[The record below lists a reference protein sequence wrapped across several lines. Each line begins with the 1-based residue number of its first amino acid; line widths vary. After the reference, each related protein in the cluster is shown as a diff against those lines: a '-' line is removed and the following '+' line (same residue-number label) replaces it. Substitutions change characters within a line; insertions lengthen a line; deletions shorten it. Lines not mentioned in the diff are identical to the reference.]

1 MKDLGPSVEV
11 SGEASGNVSNCM
23 HSRHT
28 PLKPGTVAW
37 IELRP
42 GDTLAGDERVAI
54 VSKGSTDS
62 MTRVRG
68 EDGIEREVAHWLPVA
83 WEFEVRSGVWLHED
97 NPNLWPRLV
106 ACVKELRSEK
116 WSAGEEGDRL
126 DLINHTE
133 RLLRRNGWEP

>member
-1 MKDLGPSVEV
+1 MKDLGSLAEV
-11 SGEASGNVSNCM
+11 SGEALGNVSNYM
-23 HSRHT
+23 HSRRT

-42 GDTLAGDERVAI
+42 GDKLAGDERVTI

-62 MTRVRG
+62 ITRVRG
-68 EDGIEREVAHWLPVA
+68 EDGVERDVAHWLPVA

-97 NPNLWPRLV
+97 NPSLWPRLA
-106 ACVKELRSEK
+106 ACVKELRAEK
-116 WSAGEEGDRL
+116 WSAGEDIDRL
-126 DLINHTE
+126 DLINQME